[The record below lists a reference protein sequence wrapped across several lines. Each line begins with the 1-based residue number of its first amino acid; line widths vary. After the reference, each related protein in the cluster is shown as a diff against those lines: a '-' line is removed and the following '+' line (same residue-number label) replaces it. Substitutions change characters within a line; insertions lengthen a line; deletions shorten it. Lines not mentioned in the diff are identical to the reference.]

1 MCTVADGEVVVTG
14 IQNVAALG
22 ACGVVSR
29 GIPAGHI
36 LHISGDG
43 HGLGSAGGELC
54 GLAVVQQLNSGFL
67 HTMLFVVVGVGQADI
82 QLHNILAGHAA
93 GVGDGHFGGDG
104 LVLKVHI
111 QIIQSLGEGGVGQAV
126 AERIS
131 NLIVIVPSAAGGGAH
146 GGGSVALVHNGVKVT
161 GLIVLVADVDVF
173 CLDNGIIHLN
183 IGVGIGPLQVAEVLC
198 SGRVCVL
205 DRISIGQMAGGVDIT
220 GEDVGHAV
228 ETVAARQTDLQD
240 GVNTDVVLDLLHLH
254 GAGIIQQNDDLA
266 AVGRL
271 GGDGCIDEVALV
283 VGQAQ
288 RVGLVQVLGGI
299 NTGGAGVVAA
309 VFRGGTG
316 NRDNHDI
323 VVIHAVL
330 PCGVLAVQ
338 RSLTRLL
345 AGENAGR
352 GGSRDVV
359 VLNRTAP
366 ALDFGLEGRLQG
378 LVHIGHSLVQ
388 TEALCLEG
396 TDHIDCIGIRAGVL
410 HKAGTHIAA
419 LYGIVAGEAQKGD
432 LLGLILG
439 QGQCAVVLQQDAAL
453 FAHPLTHVLNAVQQL
468 GSGGVVRFE
477 SIQVSAVGVLGHELG
492 ALGAQELVN
501 VGAESV
507 HDGRGAD
514 TERQQRRRGCGH
526 AAPDAAAGFFLTHVF
541 PPCVS
546 LCIS

>member
-1 MCTVADGEVVVTG
+1 MT
-14 IQNVAALG
+14 
-22 ACGVVSR
+22 
-29 GIPAGHI
+29 
-36 LHISGDG
+36 
-43 HGLGSAGGELC
+43 
-54 GLAVVQQLNSGFL
+54 
-67 HTMLFVVVGVGQADI
+67 
-82 QLHNILAGHAA
+82 
-93 GVGDGHFGGDG
+93 
-104 LVLKVHI
+104 
-111 QIIQSLGEGGVGQAV
+111 
-126 AERIS
+126 
-131 NLIVIVPSAAGGGAH
+131 GGA
-146 GGGSVALVHNGVKVT
+146 
-161 GLIVLVADVDVF
+161 
-173 CLDNGIIHLN
+173 
-183 IGVGIGPLQVAEVLC
+183 
-198 SGRVCVL
+198 
-205 DRISIGQMAGGVDIT
+205 DRT
-220 GEDVGHAV
+220 RENVGHTV
-228 ETVAARQTDLQD
+228 EAVAARQADLQD

-309 VFRGGTG
+309 VFRGGAG
-316 NRDNHDI
+316 NRDDHH
-323 VVIHAVL
+323 VVVVHAVF
-330 PCGVLAVQ
+330 PSGVLAVH
-338 RSLTRLL
+338 RGLARLL
-345 AGENAGR
+345 AGENAG
-352 GGSRDVV
+352 GGRCGDVV
-359 VLNRTAP
+359 VLHSAAP
-366 ALDFGLEGRLQG
+366 ALDLGFVRRLEG
-378 LVHIGHSLVQ
+378 LVHIGHGLVQ
-388 TEALCLEG
+388 AKALGFESR
-396 TDHIDCIGIRAGVL
+396 DHVHGVGIGAGVL

-439 QGQCAVVLQQDAAL
+439 QGQCTVVLQQDAAL

-468 GSGGVVRFE
+468 GSGGVVGFE

-514 TERQQRRRGCGH
+514 TERQQRRRGRGH

>member
-43 HGLGSAGGELC
+43 HGLAGTGGELC
-54 GLAVVQQLNSGFL
+54 GLAVVQQLDSGLLDAVFL
-67 HTMLFVVVGVGQADI
+67 VVVGVGQADI

-93 GVGDGHFGGDG
+93 GVGDGHFGGDS
-104 LVLKVHI
+104 LVLKVHM
-111 QIIQSLGEGGVGQAV
+111 QIIQSLGESGVGQAV

-205 DRISIGQMAGGVDIT
+205 DRISIGQMARGVDIT
-220 GEDVGHAV
+220 GEDVCHAV
-228 ETVAARQTDLQD
+228 EAVAARQTYLQD
-240 GVNTDVVLDLLHLH
+240 GVNAVIVLNLLYFHRTGVV
-254 GAGIIQQNDDLA
+254 QQHNDLA
-266 AVGRL
+266 AVGGFGVNGSL
-271 GGDGCIDEVALV
+271 NQVALV
-283 VGQAQ
+283 IGQAQ
-288 RVGLVQVLGGI
+288 RVSLVQVLGRVH
-299 NTGGAGVVAA
+299 TGGAGVVAA

-316 NRDNHDI
+316 NRDDHH
-323 VVIHAVL
+323 VVVVHAVF
-330 PCGVLAVQ
+330 PSGVLAVQ

-345 AGENAGR
+345 AGENASR
-352 GGSRDVV
+352 GGCRDVV

-378 LVHIGHSLVQ
+378 LVHIGHGLVQ
-388 TEALCLEG
+388 AKALGFESR
-396 TDHIDCIGIRAGVL
+396 DHVHGIGIRAGVL
-410 HKAGTHIAA
+410 HKTGTHIAA

-432 LLGLILG
+432 LLGLIL
-439 QGQCAVVLQQDAAL
+439 
-453 FAHPLTHVLNAVQQL
+453 
-468 GSGGVVRFE
+468 
-477 SIQVSAVGVLGHELG
+477 
-492 ALGAQELVN
+492 
-501 VGAESV
+501 
-507 HDGRGAD
+507 
-514 TERQQRRRGCGH
+514 RQR
-526 AAPDAAAGFFLTHVF
+526 
-541 PPCVS
+541 
-546 LCIS
+546 

>member
-1 MCTVADGEVVVTG
+1 M
-14 IQNVAALG
+14 
-22 ACGVVSR
+22 
-29 GIPAGHI
+29 
-36 LHISGDG
+36 
-43 HGLGSAGGELC
+43 
-54 GLAVVQQLNSGFL
+54 FL
-67 HTMLFVVVGVGQADI
+67 VVVGVGQADI
-82 QLHNILAGHAA
+82 QLHNILAGHTA

-205 DRISIGQMAGGVDIT
+205 DGIGIGQMTGGADRT
-220 GEDVGHAV
+220 GENVGHTV
-228 ETVAARQTDLQD
+228 EAVAAQQTDLQD
-240 GVNTDVVLDLLHLH
+240 GVNTDIVLDLLHLH
-254 GAGIIQQNDDLA
+254 GAGIVQKDDDLA

-288 RVGLVQVLGGI
+288 RVSLVQVLGGI

-309 VFRGGTG
+309 VFRGGAG
-316 NRDNHDI
+316 NRDDHDI

-330 PCGVLAVQ
+330 PACILTIHRGLA
-338 RSLTRLL
+338 RLL
-345 AGENAGR
+345 AGENAG
-352 GGSRDVV
+352 GGGCGDVV
-359 VLNRTAP
+359 VLHSAAP
-366 ALDFGLEGRLQG
+366 ALDLGFVCRLES
-378 LVHIGHSLVQ
+378 LVHVGHSLVQ
-388 TEALCLEG
+388 AKALGFESR
-396 TDHIDCIGIRAGVL
+396 DHVHGVGIGAGVL
-410 HKAGTHIAA
+410 HKAGAHVAA
-419 LYGIVAGEAQKGD
+419 LYGIVAREAKQCD
-432 LLGLILG
+432 LLGLILR
-439 QGQCAVVLQQDAAL
+439 QRQCTVVLQQDAAL

-468 GSGGVVRFE
+468 GSGGVVGFE

-501 VGAESV
+501 VSAESV
-507 HDGRGAD
+507 HDG
-514 TERQQRRRGCGH
+514 
-526 AAPDAAAGFFLTHVF
+526 
-541 PPCVS
+541 
-546 LCIS
+546 

>member
-1 MCTVADGEVVVTG
+1 M
-14 IQNVAALG
+14 
-22 ACGVVSR
+22 
-29 GIPAGHI
+29 
-36 LHISGDG
+36 
-43 HGLGSAGGELC
+43 
-54 GLAVVQQLNSGFL
+54 FL
-67 HTMLFVVVGVGQADI
+67 VIVGVGQADI

-93 GVGDGHFGGDG
+93 GVSDGHFGGDG

-183 IGVGIGPLQVAEVLC
+183 IGVGIGPLQVAEVLG

-205 DRISIGQMAGGVDIT
+205 DGIGIGQMTGGADRT
-220 GEDVGHAV
+220 GENVGHAV
-228 ETVAARQTDLQD
+228 ETVAARQAHLQD
-240 GVNTDVVLDLLHLH
+240 GVNAVIVLNLLYFHRTGVVQQHNDLVAVGGFGVNGSLNQVVLV
-254 GAGIIQQNDDLA
+254 I
-266 AVGRL
+266 
-271 GGDGCIDEVALV
+271 
-283 VGQAQ
+283 GQAQ
-288 RVGLVQVLGGI
+288 RVSLVQVLGGI

-309 VFRGGTG
+309 VFRGGAG
-316 NRDNHDI
+316 NRDDHDI

-330 PCGVLAVQ
+330 PVCVLTIHRGLA
-338 RSLTRLL
+338 RLL
-345 AGENAGR
+345 AGENAG
-352 GGSRDVV
+352 GGGCGDVV
-359 VLNRTAP
+359 VLHSAAP
-366 ALDFGLEGRLQG
+366 ALDLGFVRRLEG
-378 LVHIGHSLVQ
+378 LVHVGHSLVQ
-388 TEALCLEG
+388 TEPLCLEG
-396 TDHIDCIGIRAGVL
+396 TNHIDCIGIRAGVL

-501 VGAESV
+501 VSTESV
-507 HDGRGAD
+507 HDG
-514 TERQQRRRGCGH
+514 
-526 AAPDAAAGFFLTHVF
+526 
-541 PPCVS
+541 
-546 LCIS
+546 